1 MLIFQC
7 LFDTQ
12 GNMSIINIYESEM
25 YSADKDKSYKFVNI
39 LDIFAKGQIK
49 SYDYHY
55 CGVKVTCKFCIG
67 VLLY

>member
-1 MLIFQC
+1 
-7 LFDTQ
+7 
-12 GNMSIINIYESEM
+12 M